1 VGLAR
6 LAASPLAGRIAA
18 GRIAAGTLTAV
29 LVVIAVTT
37 WPPAASPDG
46 GWPLADESASRVM
59 ATTGERPFALDGIPP
74 FKSADAMRFPLE
86 RRGAPV
92 LPEDARTLVA
102 PDLVVLVCDPLFD
115 EVVGAPCGGPAEDAW
130 LGEGGRDDLVLLDRF
145 EAGPRRVLSV
155 YGAAGG

>member
-1 VGLAR
+1 M
-6 LAASPLAGRIAA
+6 
-18 GRIAAGTLTAV
+18 LTAA
-29 LVVIAVTT
+29 LAIIAVTS

-46 GWPLADESASRVM
+46 GWPLADDAAARVL

-92 LPEDARTLVA
+92 LPEDARTLIA

-115 EVVGAPCGGPAEDAW
+115 EVVGAPCGGPAEDEW
-130 LGEGGRDDLVLLDRF
+130 LGEGGQSDLRLLDRF
-145 EAGPRRVLSV
+145 DAGPRRVLSV
-155 YGAAGG
+155 YGTVEG